1 MTTTRRER
9 GAALVGEL
17 LRLGVYLARAG
28 GRLMA
33 PLGLSQQQS
42 VVLITVARR
51 EPLRQTELRSGLL
64 YERSN
69 VSKAVAFLEKKGLL
83 RVRRC
88 PEDGR
93 AAWIETTAKG
103 RGVVD
108 ACLAAYD
115 EWNAAWLA
123 EANDKEIERT
133 TRFLRDLVG
142 RVPD

>member
-1 MTTTRRER
+1 
-9 GAALVGEL
+9 
-17 LRLGVYLARAG
+17 
-28 GRLMA
+28 MA

-51 EPLRQTELRSGLL
+51 EPVRQTELRSGLL

-83 RVRRC
+83 RVRPC

-103 RGVVD
+103 RGLVD

-115 EWNAAWLA
+115 QWNVAWLA

-133 TRFLRDLVG
+133 TRFLRELVR